1 MSLTVEGGVEFGKLE
16 SLFNRNSPCK
26 YLAQYFSKYQLWNN
40 NIKITWNLLE
50 MQFFSPIPDLMN
62 QKLSGWGLAVCIL
75 MISLCD
81 YYTPESLSVVLWEF
95 GPSIARSFDFSR
107 EARKVNFYGNLMIFK
122 HYKN

>member
-1 MSLTVEGGVEFGKLE
+1 
-16 SLFNRNSPCK
+16 
-26 YLAQYFSKYQLWNN
+26 
-40 NIKITWNLLE
+40 

-107 EARKVNFYGNLMIFK
+107 EARQVNFYGNLMIFK